1 MKKID
6 TRIRHHL
13 GYLNRSDSVFT
24 PPPIPIVLQSK
35 MSTSSSTS
43 TSASSTAAR
52 NAKFAAILEEFDGDE
67 IGKFYLYITKQMVK
81 EAGKKTRAKREPKLD
96 EDGNVVKRELSEGA
110 KLWNSNVS
118 QLKQKLTAYL
128 KENSEEPDSVKV
140 SHKSCMRLASILKA
154 KAEALGEGE
163 ENIYYPIDKM
173 SEETMLEEW
182 EAWNSLPEE
191 EKYPKKKASDE
202 NESESEEEEKVEKK
216 GRGRPKKQVAQV
228 DSEAEAEVVE
238 VKPAP
243 KAKKVAVAVDSE
255 AEAEAPTPK
264 AKAKAKKVVADSE
277 AEAEPEPKPA
287 KKAVAKKGGKKGE

>member
-1 MKKID
+1 
-6 TRIRHHL
+6 
-13 GYLNRSDSVFT
+13 
-24 PPPIPIVLQSK
+24 

-81 EAGKKTRAKREPKLD
+81 DAGKKTRAKREPKVD

-154 KAEALGEGE
+154 KATALGEDE
-163 ENIYYPIDKM
+163 ENIYYPIEKL

-202 NESESEEEEKVEKK
+202 NESESEEEAEKVEKPK
-216 GRGRPKKQVAQV
+216 RGRPAKVKAPV
-228 DSEAEAEVVE
+228 DSEAETEE

-243 KAKKVAVAVDSE
+243 KAKAKAVVVDSE
-255 AEAEAPTPK
+255 AEAEAPK
-264 AKAKAKKVVADSE
+264 VAKAKVAKAKVAVDSE
-277 AEAEPEPKPA
+277 VEAEPKPVKKVTKVTKG
-287 KKAVAKKGGKKGE
+287 KKAE

>member
-1 MKKID
+1 
-6 TRIRHHL
+6 
-13 GYLNRSDSVFT
+13 
-24 PPPIPIVLQSK
+24 

-81 EAGKKTRAKREPKLD
+81 DAGKKTRAKREPKVD

-154 KAEALGEGE
+154 KATALGEDE
-163 ENIYYPIDKM
+163 ENIYYPIEKL

-202 NESESEEEEKVEKK
+202 NESESEEEEKVEKPK
-216 GRGRPKKQVAQV
+216 RGRPAKVKAPV
-228 DSEAEAEVVE
+228 DSEAETEE

-243 KAKKVAVAVDSE
+243 KAKAKAVVVDSE
-255 AEAEAPTPK
+255 AEAEAPK
-264 AKAKAKKVVADSE
+264 VAKAKVAKAKVAVDSE
-277 AEAEPEPKPA
+277 VEAEPKPVKKVTKVTKG
-287 KKAVAKKGGKKGE
+287 KKAE